1 MNCLSIIIQQIY
13 FYRIQINHYTFFQS
27 IDLLTQ
33 VPIKI
38 LPQLRELA
46 LGLEN
51 LLQEFFKNHLKLM
64 NCAPHKKYLIFLAS
78 CL

>member
-33 VPIKI
+33 VPIKNI
-38 LPQLRELA
+38 ASVKRISFRVRKPVVH
-46 LGLEN
+46 
-51 LLQEFFKNHLKLM
+51 EFLK
-64 NCAPHKKYLIFLAS
+64 KII
-78 CL
+78 